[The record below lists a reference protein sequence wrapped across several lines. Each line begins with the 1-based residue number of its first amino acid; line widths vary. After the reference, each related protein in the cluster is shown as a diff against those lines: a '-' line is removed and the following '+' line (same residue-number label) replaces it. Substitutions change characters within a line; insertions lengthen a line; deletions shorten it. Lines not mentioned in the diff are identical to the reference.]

1 MMAEEPPTATG
12 DIENPQPATA
22 TPTEETSPNTNATNG
37 NVANSG
43 RKNWKVISL
52 GVVVLAAV
60 AVAIALGVTL
70 GGDNASTSSSAN
82 SNNAGERPNTVAV
95 DDSFTY
101 RKFI

>member
-1 MMAEEPPTATG
+1 MAEEPPTATG

-37 NVANSG
+37 NVGHSS

-95 DDSFTY
+95 DDSSTY